1 MSPRQLLEKLEALGA
16 IDEKIL
22 RKIRKEI
29 QNPEKNVKPKAVL
42 SYLVK
47 KGQLTPK
54 QAKGLLTAAPK
65 PTPTA
70 DELEVVEPIETPEKD
85 YDTNDLMGLQ
95 PEPVVEPVVE
105 PDVEP
110 LLEVEPIVEPV
121 VEPIVEPTIDHGAT
135 IMDDGLLADEPEEVA
150 VVQPETVTSMEYQEP
165 ELVQEVVPV
174 NAGADEFGGS
184 FEGQPVHGD
193 QPSGSKVHSFIGK
206 RNQKDQWNTKWL
218 YIAFG
223 ILGTLTI
230 GLVLLYFA
238 TSGQTAEDMYQAAS
252 TSFNNQSWG
261 DAIEKYEAYLER
273 FPSHKDA
280 ATARARRIHCTI
292 RGTFGTKNWTEVIQ
306 QADSLLPELEAEGE
320 KLDILRDDLAVML
333 PSSLVEISN
342 KATKLTD
349 LNEMEKEVGVIKKY
363 YETVNKP
370 QYVTSSAR
378 KNSTVAANF
387 ARIDNNIKTVVG
399 QIDKEKRYN
408 SDRQKIAEL
417 GEKGETA
424 AAFATYQK
432 LIRNYGDLASRK
444 PIRDLML
451 EISSKESALVKQAVL
466 EIQPSAAERPSLI
479 EKTIVLGTRT
489 GDSVD
494 SLKGETI
501 PFLAD
506 GSVYGIDAGEGVI
519 KWRRHVGFVT
529 EIQPQAIDE
538 DFLCIADQE
547 NHELQ
552 VISKDT
558 GEIKWRAEVAEPFV
572 SPTIADKAIVV
583 TTLSGKVIQ
592 FNAANGAIEQTAQL
606 PRQEERLGAD
616 KIVANTSAM
625 IATRDPYIY
634 QAGYSD
640 NLYVLSA
647 QDYSCQEVYYLGH
660 SPGSISVP
668 PVAWQGYILVCV
680 NGGDHCNL
688 IVLKTKN
695 GRDIT
700 PAQVIPRITEGP
712 ITTAVARFGRSM
724 LLNSD
729 NGQLRILELSPNSEQ
744 TPVSQFGNGL
754 EVEANQPTFTL
765 TEGSN
770 MWVADRAIAR
780 CKVKR
785 SGNGNIDR
793 PLILEPNDIFISPM
807 QKLDDHIFHVRRRNM
822 SGMISASLVDSTTL
836 KPIWRTDFGGELAG
850 PVMQYGDSLVAISN
864 QGDLFD
870 IDSAAIK
877 SGYADAKTRASSVV
891 ENLKFKH
898 LVPVDKDTFACLG
911 PSGSNDLLF
920 AKGSTGQTKYTSLAP
935 PADKPSGQPLV
946 MGNSLIIA
954 SSAGFVARVNPANG
968 QLVGT
973 PFQPEVK
980 PASSVPWHEPT
991 QLSDEV
997 FAIAA
1002 DALEDGSGSAL
1013 YLLSIADK
1021 DVVAE
1026 VSSLKIEGSFRSR
1039 LVNDGKHIY
1048 SVVQKDG
1055 SDQLVS
1061 VTANRTPAVAANVE
1075 LSGTAVAGPWITD
1088 AGVLVQLDNDKLY
1101 CFGKDLSK
1109 KWSVEIPNDQ
1119 LAANPTMAGSELAL
1133 SFSSGRV
1140 VLLDSQSGDAVR
1152 EFVIGQPIIHE
1163 PLGSGDKT
1171 VFAGRD
1177 GTVHVVDFNR
1187 STER

>member
-1 MSPRQLLEKLEALGA
+1 
-16 IDEKIL
+16 
-22 RKIRKEI
+22 
-29 QNPEKNVKPKAVL
+29 
-42 SYLVK
+42 
-47 KGQLTPK
+47 
-54 QAKGLLTAAPK
+54 
-65 PTPTA
+65 
-70 DELEVVEPIETPEKD
+70 
-85 YDTNDLMGLQ
+85 
-95 PEPVVEPVVE
+95 
-105 PDVEP
+105 
-110 LLEVEPIVEPV
+110 
-121 VEPIVEPTIDHGAT
+121 
-135 IMDDGLLADEPEEVA
+135 MDDGLLASDSPDEVV
-150 VVQPETVTSMEYQEP
+150 VVQPSVEAPIDHQEP
-165 ELVQEVVPV
+165 ELQETMPSTGI
-174 NAGADEFGGS
+174 AEPGGAFDS
-184 FEGQPVHGD
+184 QQVYAD
-193 QPSGSKVHSFIGK
+193 QPAGSKVHSFIGK

-230 GLVLLYFA
+230 GLVVLYLA
-238 TSGQTAEDMYQAAS
+238 TSGQTAEDMYEAAS
-252 TSFNNQSWG
+252 TSFNNQSWH
-261 DAIEKYEAYLER
+261 DATEKYEAYLER
-273 FPSHKDA
+273 FPTHKDA
-280 ATARARRIHCTI
+280 ATARARRIHSII
-292 RGTFGTKNWTEVIQ
+292 RGTYGTKNWPEVIQ
-306 QADSLLPELEAEGE
+306 QADTLLPELEEDGE
-320 KLDILRDDLAVML
+320 KLEILRDDLAVML

-349 LNEMEKEVGVIKKY
+349 LRQMEEEIGVINTY
-363 YETVNKP
+363 NETVNKP

-378 KNSTVAANF
+378 KIPSVAANF
-387 ARIDNNIKTVVG
+387 ARIENNIKTVVG

-408 SDRQKIAEL
+408 SDRQKIAQL
-417 GEKGETA
+417 GEQGETA

-466 EIQPSAAERPSLI
+466 EIMPTSDERPSLI
-479 EKTIVLGTRT
+479 QNTIVLGTRT
-489 GDSVD
+489 GDAVD

-506 GSVYGIDAGEGVI
+506 GSVYGIDAGEGII

-529 EIQPQAIDE
+529 DIQPQPIDK
-538 DFLCIADQE
+538 DFLCIADEE

-558 GEIKWRAEVAEPFV
+558 GDIKWRAEITEPFA
-572 SPTIADKAIVV
+572 SPTIADKTIVV

-592 FNAANGAIEQTAQL
+592 FNTANGAIEQSAQL

-616 KIVANTSAM
+616 NIVANTSAM
-625 IATRDPYIY
+625 VATRDPYIY

-660 SPGSISVP
+660 APGSISIP
-668 PVAWQGYILVCV
+668 PIAWQGYILVCV

-688 IVLKTKN
+688 VVLKSKN
-695 GRDIT
+695 GREIA
-700 PAQVIPRITEGP
+700 PAQLLPRITDGP
-712 ITTAVARFGRSM
+712 ITTAVARFGRWM

-729 NGQLRILELSPNSEQ
+729 NGQLKILELSPNSEQ
-744 TPVSQFGNGL
+744 TPVSQYGTGL
-754 EVEANQPTFTL
+754 EVESNQPTFTL

-785 SGNGNIDR
+785 SGNGSIDR

-807 QKLDDHIFHVRRRNM
+807 HKLDDHIFHVRRRNL
-822 SGMISASLVDSTTL
+822 SGMISASLVDATTL
-836 KPIWRTDFGGELAG
+836 KPVWRTDFGGELAG
-850 PVMQYGDSLVAISN
+850 PVLQYGDSLVAISN
-864 QGDLFD
+864 QGDLFN
-870 IDSAAIK
+870 IDSAAIQA
-877 SGYADAKTRASSVV
+877 GYADAQTRASSIV

-898 LVPVDKDTFACLG
+898 LVPVDKETFACLG
-911 PSGSNDLLF
+911 PAGSKDLLF
-920 AKGSTGQTKYTSLAP
+920 AKGSTGQTKWTSLAP

-946 MGNSLIIA
+946 MGKDLIVA
-954 SSAGFVARVNPANG
+954 SSAGFVSRVNPASG

-991 QLSDEV
+991 KLSDEV

-1013 YLLSIADK
+1013 YLLSTADK
-1021 DVVAE
+1021 SL
-1026 VSSLKIEGSFRSR
+1026 VSQVGSLTIEGSFRSR
-1039 LVNDGKHIY
+1039 LVNDGDHIF

-1061 VTANRTPAVAANVE
+1061 ITANKTPTVAASAE
-1075 LSGTAVAGPWITD
+1075 LAGTSVAGPWITD

-1101 CFGKDLSK
+1101 CFGNDLSK
-1109 KWSVEIPNDQ
+1109 KWSVEIPNDK
-1119 LAANPTMAGSELAL
+1119 LAANPRMAGSQLVIT
-1133 SFSSGRV
+1133 FSSGRV
-1140 VLLDSQSGDAVR
+1140 VLLDSSSGDKVQ

-1163 PLGSGDKT
+1163 PLGSGEKT

-1177 GTVHVVDFNR
+1177 GTVHVVDFTR
-1187 STER
+1187 SAEQ